1 MDMTSFVLGLQAGKN
16 AGGGSGGGSSD
27 DVRYVTFMNH
37 DGTVE
42 LGKKAVAVGDDCAD
56 PIARGVFDTPTR
68 ESTAQYDFS
77 FVGWATTP
85 NGAWDESA
93 LDAVTEDRTVYAAYA
108 SAVRYYTITFY
119 DDDGTTVLK
128 TDSVAYGST
137 PSYTPT
143 KEGYTFVGWTPAL
156 AAVTGDASYAATWI
170 EKVDF
175 ASLTWAKVAEYA
187 ENGKADLFELGATR
201 TFTVSTYNA
210 GNKTVTA
217 EIVGINH
224 DDITG
229 GGKAGLTLRLKNFPP
244 SVTAWSAGG
253 TTERNNKQWDSCDM
267 RNTLSSTATSTK
279 YGLPSDLQAV
289 MKTVVKK
296 YYDLNDSAYKTVN
309 DNIFLPSASELGFP
323 VYEDEGECYEAFTE
337 KSTISDTNSDV
348 ACTSPE
354 GGTYANNYWT
364 RTKKASGYAYMISG
378 NALIEHAQGSS
389 VAYSHAYICI

>member
-1 MDMTSFVLGLQAGKN
+1 MDITSFVLGYNKGK
-16 AGGGSGGGSSD
+16 ASGGSGGGGSA
-27 DVRYVTFMNH
+27 DVRYVTFMSY
-37 DGTVE
+37 DGSKE
-42 LGKKAVAVGDDCAD
+42 YGKKAVAVGDDCAD
-56 PIARGVFDTPTR
+56 PIARGIFATPTR
-68 ESTAQYDFS
+68 ESTAQYDYT

-85 NGAWDESA
+85 NGAWDENA
-93 LDAVTEDRTVYAAYA
+93 LKAVSEGRTLYAAYA
-108 SAVRYYTITFY
+108 SALRYYTITY
-119 DDDGTTVLK
+119 LDSDGVTVLK
-128 TDSVAYGST
+128 TEPLAYGST
-137 PSYTPT
+137 PAYTPT
-143 KEGYTFVGWTPAL
+143 KDGYTFAGWIPAL
-156 AAVTGDASYAATWI
+156 AAVTGNASYVATWI

-187 ENGKADLFELGATR
+187 ESGKADLFELGATR

-224 DDITG
+224 DNIVN

-244 SVTAWSAGG
+244 SVTSWSAGG
-253 TTERNNKQWDSCDM
+253 TTDRNKKQWDSSDI
-267 RNTLSSTATSTK
+267 RGTLQSTATSTK

-296 YYDLNDSAYKTVN
+296 YYDLNDSAYKSVN

-337 KSTISDTNSDV
+337 KSSISDTNSDV

-354 GGTYANNYWT
+354 GGTHANNYWT
-364 RTKKASGYAYMISG
+364 RTKQASGYAYMISG
-378 NALIEHAQGSS
+378 NALTNYSQGSAA
-389 VAYSHAYICI
+389 AYSHAYICI